1 MPVRQRQGIIPR
13 SPTARQ
19 RDHSRHARDAKEHV
33 DENSRPGVRDGSCG
47 DEARARRATHDWLRT
62 IHRLWSMGGR
72 YGDEDVEL
80 GEPDQTILSGTALW
94 LEPDKKHYEDMSEEE
109 SQE

>member
-19 RDHSRHARDAKEHV
+19 RDHSRHARDAEAHV

-62 IHRLWSMGGR
+62 IHRLWSMGGG
-72 YGDEDVEL
+72 YGDEDV
-80 GEPDQTILSGTALW
+80 
-94 LEPDKKHYEDMSEEE
+94 DKGSLIKPSF
-109 SQE
+109 QEQHHGKNQIKSTMKT